1 MKCAVGRNPMERSK
15 RFSILD
21 AEVGMRIRSHRK
33 QAKMTLQV
41 LADRLGIAY
50 QQVQKYETGVNRI
63 GAGRLMEIAEIL
75 DIPIASFFSGP
86 SRSAHEKHSSV
97 ETAGTINASCD
108 ATLQGRQLLVSFL
121 RIKDPN
127 GRKLALAYV
136 RSLAGTENS

>member
-1 MKCAVGRNPMERSK
+1 M
-15 RFSILD
+15 LD

-50 QQVQKYETGVNRI
+50 QQVQKYETGINRI

-75 DIPIASFFSGP
+75 GIPIASFFSGFP
-86 SRSAHEKHSSV
+86 RPIHEKRTSEQTDMTSD
-97 ETAGTINASCD
+97 ARCD
-108 ATLQGRQLLVSFL
+108 VTLQGRQLLVSFL

-136 RSLAGTENS
+136 RSLAETENS